1 MGGEFIRGISLAFL
15 ALLLV
20 PAVAATQTGDGNADS
35 LEERILVKGVPQ
47 SLENIPTIWMYGTHV
62 LIGFDNEILYALE
75 SDSIDLDT
83 YKDELVAVVG
93 AIVHEGL
100 SGGPPLLKVESVVSE
115 NEPELIQEPGSESE
129 SNFYLSWDNPISV
142 EVLLNMPGVNY
153 NLEILRNAKNVVKP
167 PAEPPTP
174 DILIYKSHDFENLA
188 VIVYESSGPGVPE
201 GGNHLSV
208 RLSPKARKVTQ
219 IVGYETGTF
228 EIPKGYEPHQDGE
241 NLSSLENI
249 QVPSWSILTYDI
261 RGFEARYFT
270 ARYEEGQEQVVVLS
284 KLLDPPISTLFIRTR
299 EKIDIET
306 EESILSLL
314 SKVFY
319 LDESDIQKVKVEL
332 ANMSEVEMVEF
343 EPIFDFTDDKAG
355 EALRTELTWLSDKG
369 IIEGLSEE
377 DIWEISEKVRVGFAG
392 VNDRLIYKDG
402 EWISYRESGH
412 PLIRETSTP
421 FDSAETSFPAGAVDI
436 TGVPESS
443 EGTIWMLAC
452 GVLGVIA
459 FAAVAIAILRMKG
472 KTPTNPPTFLIF
484 CLEN

>member
-1 MGGEFIRGISLAFL
+1 MRGEFMKGISLALL

-20 PAVAATQTGDGNADS
+20 PTVAAAQTGDDNVGP
-35 LEERILVKGVPQ
+35 LEEMISVKGVPQ

-62 LIGFDNEILYALE
+62 LIGFDNKILYALE

-93 AIVHEGL
+93 TIVHEGL
-100 SGGPPLLKVESVVSE
+100 SGGPPLLKVESIISE
-115 NEPELIQEPGSESE
+115 DELEPTQEPGSRPE

-142 EVLLNMPGVNY
+142 EVLLNIPGVSY
-153 NLEILRNAKNVVKP
+153 NLEILENAKNV
-167 PAEPPTP
+167 EELGP
-174 DILIYKSHDFENLA
+174 DAFLYRSHDFENLG

-201 GGNHLSV
+201 GGKHLSV
-208 RLSPKARKVTQ
+208 RLSPKAQGITR

-241 NLSSLENI
+241 NLPSLEDLQI
-249 QVPSWSILTYDI
+249 PDWSISTYEG
-261 RGFEARYFT
+261 RRFEAEYK
-270 ARYEEGQEQVVVLS
+270 EEQVVILS
-284 KLLDPPISTLFIRTR
+284 TLPTDPPISMLLIRTR

-319 LDESDIQKVKVEL
+319 LDESDIQRVKVEL
-332 ANMSEVEMVEF
+332 ANMGEVEMVEF

-355 EALRTELTWLSDKG
+355 EALRAELMWMSDKG
-369 IIEGLSEE
+369 IIEGLSGE
-377 DIWEISEKVRVGFAG
+377 DIWEISEKVKVGCAG

-402 EWISYRESGH
+402 GWISYRESGY
-412 PLIRETSTP
+412 PLIRGETSAP
-421 FDSAETSFPAGAVDI
+421 FDLAETSFPAGAVDI
-436 TGVPESS
+436 TESSESS
-443 EGTIWMLAC
+443 EGTNWMLAY

-459 FAAVAIAILRMKG
+459 FAAVAIAIFRR
-472 KTPTNPPTFLIF
+472 
-484 CLEN
+484 